1 MTRSGRLALAIL
13 AGTLTVLLGSMVVVA
28 GDSNIA
34 DSFPTAGSYSANTGL
49 QTWSGAWTEETESD
63 GPSAGNINVMQS
75 GSCVQASNCLHL
87 VHSGAVG
94 TQAVRR
100 SADLTGA
107 QGAVLQF
114 SLSRQGSSAATVTVQ
129 AIGDG
134 SESKNYSVNSDTPT
148 VYTLDISDVAAGTT
162 RIRFETYGLGID
174 MDLFVDN
181 VRIDI
186 VYPDATTTTTLASTT
201 TTLAPTTTTLAVAPT
216 TSAPPSNSTTTRP
229 TTTTTRGSS
238 TTTVDE
244 SATTT
249 TVPPG
254 PSDAEQIPP
263 DAVTSL
269 DLNFAE
275 LSGVTLNMAPE
286 SPAADLGF
294 RFGVNPVTDLT
305 VNFSSV
311 VEIIKAEFFSA
322 LGLGTMVAFFA
333 IGGWKHEDEED
344 VEEDLS

>member
-1 MTRSGRLALAIL
+1 MLAIL

-28 GDSNIA
+28 GESNIA

-75 GSCVQASNCLHL
+75 GSCVQASNCLHI

-134 SESKNYSVNSDTPT
+134 TESKNYSVNSDTPT
-148 VYTLDISDVAAGTT
+148 VHTLDISDVAAGTT
-162 RIRFETYGLGID
+162 RIRFETFGLGID
-174 MDLFVDN
+174 MDLFIDN
-181 VRIDI
+181 VRIDF
-186 VYPDATTTTTLASTT
+186 VYPDATTTTTLAPT
-201 TTLAPTTTTLAVAPT
+201 TTTTLAVATT
-216 TSAPPSNSTTTRP
+216 TSAPPANSTTTRP
-229 TTTTTRGSS
+229 TTTTTTRGSS

-244 SATTT
+244 STTTT
-249 TVPPG
+249 TVPPRLPG
-254 PSDAEQIPP
+254 SDQTPP
-263 DAVTSL
+263 KPVTAL
-269 DLNFAE
+269 DVNFAKI
-275 LSGVTLNMAPE
+275 SGVTLNMAPDL
-286 SPAADLGF
+286 PAADLGF
-294 RFGVNPVTDLT
+294 RFGVNPVTGLT

-311 VEIIKAEFFSA
+311 VEIIKAEFLSA

-333 IGGWKHEDEED
+333 VGGWKREDEED